1 MIKRGITKAKDILSK
16 SITPFRKELKNVSIT
31 LYDQII
37 KEPNADELAERI
49 LLTFSD
55 ERGAYKRTYA
65 KRFEDFDGHILSI
78 LKDNIDQSTVLS
90 FHDVAVSDGRTAI
103 DFFERLLAYYP
114 NLTYVASDYN
124 PSVFILEKGKL
135 KVTLSHTDKILEIM
149 YPPFVFNTIKRDHY
163 RYYPLNHVMRFML
176 QHTLVKSLMRL
187 YRSGN
192 LKTKELLLFAPRA
205 LDKMKQDKRFI
216 LEQHSLLN
224 PFQKQYDVIRAMNV
238 LNPGYF
244 SEEEF
249 FKVLRHIYDG
259 LLDDGLFI
267 TGSNQEGGSVVNG
280 GIYQKTHCGFKHIWR
295 SGQGSAI
302 ENYMLA
308 INKCI

>member
-1 MIKRGITKAKDILSK
+1 MIKIGVTNARDILLKSK
-16 SITPFRKELKNVSIT
+16 TPFRKELKNATIT
-31 LYDQII
+31 LYDQIAR
-37 KEPNADELAERI
+37 ESNVDELAERL

-65 KRFEDFDGHILSI
+65 KRFEDFDSHIVSI
-78 LKDNIDQSTVLS
+78 LKDHFDKATVLS
-90 FHDVAVSDGRTAI
+90 FHDVAVSDGRTAV
-103 DFFERLLAYYP
+103 DFFEKLLTYYP
-114 NLTYVASDYN
+114 NITYTASDYN
-124 PSVFILEKGKL
+124 PNVFILEKGRL

-163 RYYPLNHVMRFML
+163 RYYPLNHVVRFFL
-176 QHTLVKSLMRL
+176 QHTLVKSLMSL
-187 YRSGN
+187 YRSGD
-192 LKTKELLLFAPRA
+192 LKAKELLLFAPHA
-205 LDKMKQDKRFI
+205 LEQAKQDKRFI

-259 LLDDGLFI
+259 LLDNGFFI